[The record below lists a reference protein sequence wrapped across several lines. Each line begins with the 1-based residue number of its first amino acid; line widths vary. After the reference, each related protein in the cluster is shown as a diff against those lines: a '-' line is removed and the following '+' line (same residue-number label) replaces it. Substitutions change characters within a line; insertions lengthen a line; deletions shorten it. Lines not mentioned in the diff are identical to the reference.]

1 MSWTD
6 FLQKAID
13 FMERHLLEDLTIE
26 RIAKEAHA
34 SPFHFQRTFSILTD
48 MSVGDYLRKRRLTLA
63 AEELCRTDAKVIDL
77 AMKYGY
83 DTPESFAKAFRRQH
97 GVTPSEARNNQ
108 GRLQAYNRL
117 VIQVILKG
125 AEPMKYR
132 IVEKEAFQAVGVRRE
147 FSLENEENLKGIPLM
162 WQEVHRDGTNDRI
175 AQLNNGKIEGIL
187 GICVSLDD
195 RQAID
200 YWVAAAYEGDVP
212 EGLEQLTIPSSK
224 WGVFEVRG
232 PMPDA
237 MQKAWKQIFS
247 EWFPS
252 SGYKPAGTPELEV
265 YPWGNPNAADY
276 YSEIWIP
283 LK

>member
-34 SPFHFQRTFSILTD
+34 SPFHFQRTFAILTD

-63 AEELCRTDAKVIDL
+63 AEELCRTDAKIVDL
-77 AMKYGY
+77 ALKYGY

-97 GVTPSEARNNQ
+97 GITPSEARNYQ
-108 GRLQAYNRL
+108 GKLQAYNRL

-132 IVEKEAFQAVGVRRE
+132 IVEKEAFQAVGVKRE
-147 FSLENEENLKGIPLM
+147 FSLMNEENLKGIPLM
-162 WQEVHRDGTNDRI
+162 WQEVLRDGTNDRLVR
-175 AQLNNGKIEGIL
+175 LNNGKIDGVL
-187 GICVSLDD
+187 GVCVSFGD

-200 YWVAAAYEGDVP
+200 YWVATAYEGDLP
-212 EGLEQLTIPSSK
+212 DGLEQLTIPASK

-237 MQKAWKQIFS
+237 MQNTWKQIFS

-252 SGYKPAGTPELEV
+252 SGYELAGTPELEV
-265 YPWGNPNAADY
+265 YPPKDAYAADY

>member
-13 FMERHLLEDLTIE
+13 FMERNLLEDLTIE
-26 RIAKEAHA
+26 KIAKEAHA
-34 SPFHFQRTFSILTD
+34 SPFHFQRTFAILTD

-63 AEELCRTDAKVIDL
+63 AEELCRTDAKIVDL
-77 AMKYGY
+77 ALKYGY

-97 GVTPSEARNNQ
+97 GITPSEARNNQ
-108 GRLQAYNRL
+108 GKLQAYNRL

-132 IVEKEAFQAVGVRRE
+132 IVEKEAFQAVGVKRE
-147 FSLENEENLKGIPLM
+147 FSLVNEENLKGIPLM
-162 WQEVHRDGTNDRI
+162 WQEVLRDGTNDRLVR
-175 AQLNNGKIEGIL
+175 LNNGKIDGVL
-187 GICVSLDD
+187 GVCVSFGD

-200 YWVAAAYEGDVP
+200 YWVATAYEGDLP
-212 EGLEQLTIPSSK
+212 DGLEQLTIPASK

-237 MQKAWKQIFS
+237 MQKTWKQIFS

-252 SGYKPAGTPELEV
+252 SGYEPAGTPELEV
-265 YPWGNPNAADY
+265 YPPENAYAADY